1 MILSNIRQNEKVLV
15 ILSLFL
21 IGFVNLPYFLLGED
35 FFVPFGYDSLDSNV
49 VWYKLLAESEKLFSG
64 NSAIIEP
71 AMGGLPRGV
80 YPNELS
86 LQTLL
91 YVLFSTPIAYIIN
104 IILVQLIAFTGTVL
118 LLKEL
123 YKNTKPALWLI
134 YAVAFIFSC
143 LKFWPHA
150 GISVAGLPLF
160 IYGYLISKDRLFP
173 SLLISLIYVF
183 YSSLVLTGIFLLAV
197 LMFDQLVKLIKY
209 RFNLNQFIIICIT
222 GLFYLISEYRLV
234 LTTLDPLFVS
244 HRIDFVMPTF
254 GIKES
259 LTVFLKMVF
268 TEYGHNLKHAL
279 FIMLITFSW
288 IAYCLA
294 RRIKIEKL
302 IISLLSLIILLSA
315 ASVLFQTTFFYNL
328 YSTIDILKQIQLQ
341 RFYWLLPPLYYVL
354 LFLVLYEI
362 LKKTNKRL
370 LVSGILIVQFLIVF
384 HVNTNWRQ
392 LIKTRVLGRNTE
404 ILTFNQF
411 YSQDLYNDIKDYIGK
426 DQKKYRVAS
435 LGLHPA
441 VALYNGFYTID
452 GYFNNYPKKYKDE
465 FYLIMKDELLKNKT
479 AEVFF
484 RNFGSACVI
493 LSAEMVQKFKGKG
506 FVVPEFRKNP
516 DNVIYNLQIDTGQM
530 LKMNA
535 EYLFSAFRIENAETI
550 NLKPEGF
557 FEENNSP
564 WGVYLYSVNKTE

>member
-1 MILSNIRQNEKVLV
+1 MIFNNIRLNERTLMILSL
-15 ILSLFL
+15 LM
-21 IGFVNLPYFLLGED
+21 IGFVNLPYLLLGSD

-49 VWYKLLAESEKLFSG
+49 VWNKILTESGKLFSC
-64 NSAIIEP
+64 NSTIIEP

-80 YPNELS
+80 YGRELS
-86 LQTLL
+86 IGILF
-91 YVLFSTPIAYIIN
+91 YVLFNPVTAYIFN
-104 IILVQLIAFTGTVL
+104 IILIQLIAFAGTVL
-118 LLKEL
+118 LLKTL
-123 YKNTKPALWLI
+123 CKNPDPALWLI
-134 YAVAFIFSC
+134 YSIAFIFSC

-160 IYGYLISKDRLFP
+160 IYGYSISKDRLLQ
-173 SLLISLIYVF
+173 SIIISLVYVL
-183 YSSLVLTGIFLLAV
+183 YSSLVLTGIFLLAL
-197 LMFDQLVKLIKY
+197 LMVDQLVKLIKH

-222 GLFYLISEYRLV
+222 GLFYLITEYRLV

-244 HRIDFVMPTF
+244 HRTDFVIKTF

-259 LTVFLKMVF
+259 LSTFFKMVF

-279 FIMLITFSW
+279 FIMLITLSW
-288 IAYCLA
+288 ISYCLIKKI
-294 RRIKIEKL
+294 RIESL
-302 IISLLSLIILLSA
+302 ILCLLSLIILLSA
-315 ASVLFQTTFFYNL
+315 ISVLFQSTFFYSL
-328 YSTIDILKQIQLQ
+328 YSKIEFLKLIQLQ

-370 LVSGILIVQFLIVF
+370 LVSGILIIQFLIVF

-392 LIKTRVLGRNTE
+392 VIKTHILGRNTE

-411 YSQDLYNDIKDYIGK
+411 YSQRLYKEIKDYIGK
-426 DQKKYRVAS
+426 DQKRYRVAS

-452 GYFNNYPKKYKDE
+452 GYISNYPKKYKDE
-465 FYLIMKDELLKNKT
+465 FYLIMKDELSKNKT
-479 AEVFF
+479 AEDFF
-484 RNFGSACVI
+484 LNFGSVCVI
-493 LSAEMVQKFKGKG
+493 LSDEMIQKYNGKG
-506 FVVPEFRKNP
+506 FVVPAFSKSP
-516 DNVIYNLQIDTGQM
+516 DNVIYNLQIDTDQM

-557 FEENNSP
+557 FEETNSP
-564 WGVYLYSVNKTE
+564 WGVYLYSVNRAE